1 MIKYRIE
8 YKEKRI
14 PGLLYKYATGAEEL
28 LEVLLK
34 LKCFV
39 ELENFDKVKVYN
51 N

>member
-8 YKEKRI
+8 YREKRI
-14 PGLLYKYATGAEEL
+14 PGLLYKYATGTEEL
-28 LEVLLK
+28 LNVLLK